1 VEDIS
6 LCSSGYDGHG
16 AHSAE
21 TIWRL
26 STVKSSKEQN
36 KVGTAVL
43 KTIHEPV
50 LPITLTPNQVRGF
63 WAAWGGLVLDGM
75 DSFIYAL
82 VLVPAMR
89 DLLPRSGIEPTIGNL
104 GFYGSILFS
113 IFLVGWGC
121 AFLWGP
127 IADRFGRVRALML
140 AILCYSVFTFL
151 GCMAQNIWQLGGFR
165 FLAGFGVGGEFVGAA
180 VFVAEELPGGRRV
193 SGAGYL
199 NTGYYA
205 GIFLAAA
212 LNYLVGTRFGW
223 RAMFAVGLA
232 PALFIAYIR
241 YHVHEPERWT
251 KRIQTLGTWKAR
263 DSFLAL
269 FSPEYR
275 RRTTLNCIF
284 VLVSM
289 IGLWAGSVYVPGA
302 VTQIALRQGHSSTG
316 AARIASWA
324 TMLLATGT
332 ILGCLIMAPL
342 ANWLGR
348 RGALAFYYSLMAA
361 SISTAFGYAFYPG
374 HGGLPAFITALFFV
388 GIGGGSFAV
397 QLLWLP
403 EQYRSECRGSALAF
417 ATCIG
422 RFVAAAGTLIV
433 GAGIARYGS
442 IGVPVALTSLAFVFG
457 LLFIPLGIETRNQP
471 LPV

>member
-1 VEDIS
+1 VGDIS
-6 LCSSGYDGHG
+6 LCPSGHDGDG
-16 AHSAE
+16 AHSTE

-26 STVKSSKEQN
+26 SAVKLSKDQD

-43 KTIHEPV
+43 KTIHEAAV
-50 LPITLTPNQVRGF
+50 PINLTPNQVRGF

-89 DLLPRSGIEPTIGNL
+89 DLLPRSGMEPTIGNL

-113 IFLVGWGC
+113 VFLVGWGC

-140 AILCYSVFTFL
+140 AILCYSLFTFL
-151 GCMAQNIWQLGGFR
+151 GCMAQNIWQLGLFR

-232 PALFIAYIR
+232 PALFVAYIR
-241 YHVHEPERWT
+241 YHVREPERWT
-251 KRIQTLGTWKAR
+251 KRIQSLGAWTAR

-275 RRTTLNCIF
+275 RRTTLNCMF

-302 VTQIALRQGHSSTG
+302 VTQVALRQGHGSTD

-332 ILGCLIMAPL
+332 VLGCLIMAPI
-342 ANWLGR
+342 ANRIGR
-348 RGALAFYYSLMAA
+348 RGALAFYYTLMAA
-361 SISTAFGYAFYPG
+361 SISTAFGYTFYPG

-388 GIGGGSFAV
+388 GVGGGSFAV

-433 GAGIARYGS
+433 GAGIAHYGS
-442 IGVPVALTSLAFVFG
+442 IGVPVALTSLAFVCG
-457 LLFIPLGIETRNQP
+457 LLLIPFAVETRNQP